1 MKRFLLFTIIL
12 FNSVFVLA
20 SNLLQTNALEQ
31 GIGELSMSNWRD
43 IKTGDW
49 AIGFYEDGVV
59 YKAHFWKY
67 KQKEQKKGKY
77 RFLIT
82 NGTKDISLEVNELK
96 NNLRKIVFDNS
107 HSIICQRIT
116 TQQLPDYPAK
126 DLSPIKDTHYKHGEM
141 VTLVGWM
148 RNMPASKSEKKHFD
162 VVYSDVFTD
171 KDPLCTAEID
181 NNGFF
186 RLTFPLV
193 NTTEVYLDQQR
204 ARIMSVFEPG
214 ETYFLLCD
222 FKTGERF
229 FMGANARLQNEML
242 RLGIVSHLKV
252 KEDREP
258 FSDFMERVKIHVQ
271 RSEESFKKLMAD
283 NPNLSDRFKEY
294 VQSSMKYNVA
304 YAISQSKYSTPTFKL
319 PQDIREYLYQNFWKN
334 PTKPATLYREMVWF
348 MTDLLNDYTEKTF
361 AETLQNADKM
371 YKMGLTDKEKVMLA
385 RWDKIDKEMQI
396 KFGNT
401 TNDEE
406 KRTIYQTYKNENSDV
421 WRAFESL
428 SKKYATEIEAYNIRC
443 YNFAIDSL
451 GCTQELKDI
460 LLAAR
465 YCKTIERQCH
475 SLPQPLLCELNTN
488 VEMAYAKDIVMQEHL
503 KYFTIEQQS
512 QKHDKYLKNNADVS
526 GLEDGKELF
535 NKITSP
541 HRGHYILLDV
551 WGTWCGP
558 CKEALSHSQELF
570 KSIAPY
576 DVIFMYLA
584 NNSPV
589 GAWKNCIQQYKLTG
603 DNCVHYNLPPNQQGI
618 FERYIKLSSY
628 PSYRLI
634 SPEGNIL
641 DLDIDPRTPA
651 GLARLIKAL
660 SNNANATT
668 R

>member
-1 MKRFLLFTIIL
+1 MKKFFLFTIVL
-12 FNSVFVLA
+12 FNSVLVLA
-20 SNLLQTNALEQ
+20 SNLLQTNALGN

-49 AIGFYEDGVV
+49 TIGFYEDGVV
-59 YKAHFWKY
+59 YNARFWKY

-82 NGTKDISLEVNELK
+82 DGTKDVSFEVNEQK

-107 HSIICQRIT
+107 HSIICQKIT
-116 TQQLPDYPAK
+116 TRQLPDYPVK
-126 DLSPIKDTHYKHGEM
+126 DHSPIKDTHYKHRET

-148 RNMPASKSEKKHFD
+148 RNMPASKSEKRHFD
-162 VVYSDVFTD
+162 VVYSDVFTN
-171 KDPLCTAEID
+171 KDPLSTAEID
-181 NNGFF
+181 DNGFF
-186 RLTFPLV
+186 SLKFPLV
-193 NTTEVYLDQQR
+193 NTTEVYLDCQR
-204 ARIMSVFEPG
+204 AHILSVFEPG

-229 FMGANARLQNEML
+229 FMGKNARLQNEML
-242 RLGIVSHLKV
+242 RFGFIPHLKV
-252 KEDREP
+252 KEDGES
-258 FSDFMERVKIHVQ
+258 FSDFMERVKVHVQ
-271 RSEESFKKLMAD
+271 RCEESFKKQKVD
-283 NPNLSDRFKEY
+283 NPNFSDRFKEY

-304 YAISQSKYSTPTFKL
+304 YAISQSKYSMPTFEL
-319 PQDIREYLYQNFWKN
+319 PQDIREYLYQNFWKY
-334 PTKPATLYREMVWF
+334 PAKPATLYREMVWF
-348 MTDLLNDYTEKTF
+348 MTDFLNDYTEKTF

-371 YKMGLTDKEKVMLA
+371 YKIGVTDKEKVMLA

-421 WRAFESL
+421 WNVIESI

-465 YCKTIERQCH
+465 YSQTIERQCH
-475 SLPQPLLCELNTN
+475 SLPQPLLCELDTN
-488 VEMAYAKDIVMQEHL
+488 VEMSYAKDIVIQEHL

-512 QKHDKYLKNNADVS
+512 QKLDKYLKSNADVL
-526 GLEDGKELF
+526 GIEDGKKLF
-535 NKITSP
+535 EKITSP
-541 HRGHYILLDV
+541 YRGHYILLDV

-558 CKEALSHSQELF
+558 CKEALSHSQDLY

-576 DVIFMYLA
+576 NVIFMYLA

-589 GAWKNCIQQYKLTG
+589 EAWKNCIQEYKLTE
-603 DNCVHYNLPPNQQGI
+603 DNCMHYNLPPNQQAI

-628 PSYRLI
+628 PAYRLV
-634 SPEGNIL
+634 SPEGNIV

-651 GLARLIKAL
+651 GLERLIKVL
-660 SNNANATT
+660 SNNANVIT

>member
-1 MKRFLLFTIIL
+1 
-12 FNSVFVLA
+12 
-20 SNLLQTNALEQ
+20 
-31 GIGELSMSNWRD
+31 
-43 IKTGDW
+43 
-49 AIGFYEDGVV
+49 
-59 YKAHFWKY
+59 
-67 KQKEQKKGKY
+67 
-77 RFLIT
+77 
-82 NGTKDISLEVNELK
+82 
-96 NNLRKIVFDNS
+96 
-107 HSIICQRIT
+107 
-116 TQQLPDYPAK
+116 
-126 DLSPIKDTHYKHGEM
+126 
-141 VTLVGWM
+141 
-148 RNMPASKSEKKHFD
+148 
-162 VVYSDVFTD
+162 
-171 KDPLCTAEID
+171 
-181 NNGFF
+181 
-186 RLTFPLV
+186 
-193 NTTEVYLDQQR
+193 
-204 ARIMSVFEPG
+204 
-214 ETYFLLCD
+214 
-222 FKTGERF
+222 
-229 FMGANARLQNEML
+229 
-242 RLGIVSHLKV
+242 
-252 KEDREP
+252 
-258 FSDFMERVKIHVQ
+258 
-271 RSEESFKKLMAD
+271 
-283 NPNLSDRFKEY
+283 
-294 VQSSMKYNVA
+294 
-304 YAISQSKYSTPTFKL
+304 
-319 PQDIREYLYQNFWKN
+319 
-334 PTKPATLYREMVWF
+334 MVWF

-406 KRTIYQTYKNENSDV
+406 KRTIYQTYKNDNSDV

-428 SKKYATEIEAYNIRC
+428 SKKYATEIAAYNIRC

-475 SLPQPLLCELNTN
+475 SLPQRLLCELNTN

-512 QKHDKYLKNNADVS
+512 QKLNKYLKNNAGVS
-526 GLEDGKELF
+526 GIEDGKELF

-541 HRGHYILLDV
+541 YRGHYILLDV

-570 KSIAPY
+570 NSLAPY

-589 GAWKNCIQQYKLTG
+589 EAWKNCIHEYKLTE
-603 DNCVHYNLPPNQQGI
+603 DNCVHYNLPPNQQAI

-628 PSYRLI
+628 PAYRLI
-634 SPEGNIL
+634 SPEGKIM

-651 GLARLIKAL
+651 GLERLIKTL
-660 SNNANATT
+660 SNNANAIT

>member
-1 MKRFLLFTIIL
+1 MKKFFLFTIVL
-12 FNSVFVLA
+12 FNSVLVLA
-20 SNLLQTNALEQ
+20 SNLLQTNALGN

-49 AIGFYEDGVV
+49 TIGFYEDGVV
-59 YKAHFWKY
+59 YNARFWKY

-82 NGTKDISLEVNELK
+82 DGTKDVSFEVNEQK

-107 HSIICQRIT
+107 HSIICQKIT
-116 TQQLPDYPAK
+116 TRQLPDYPVK
-126 DLSPIKDTHYKHGEM
+126 DHSPIKDTHYKHRET

-148 RNMPASKSEKKHFD
+148 RNMPASKSEKRHFD
-162 VVYSDVFTD
+162 VVYSDVFTN
-171 KDPLCTAEID
+171 KDPLSTAEID
-181 NNGFF
+181 DNGFF
-186 RLTFPLV
+186 SLKFPLV
-193 NTTEVYLDQQR
+193 NTTEVYLDCQR
-204 ARIMSVFEPG
+204 AHILSVFEPG

-229 FMGANARLQNEML
+229 FMGKNARLQNEML
-242 RLGIVSHLKV
+242 RFGFIPHLKV
-252 KEDREP
+252 KEDGES
-258 FSDFMERVKIHVQ
+258 FSDFMERVKVHVQ
-271 RSEESFKKLMAD
+271 RCEESFKKQKVD
-283 NPNLSDRFKEY
+283 NPNFSDRFKEY

-304 YAISQSKYSTPTFKL
+304 YAISQSKYSMPTFEL
-319 PQDIREYLYQNFWKN
+319 PQDIREYLYQNFWKY
-334 PTKPATLYREMVWF
+334 PAKPATLYREMVWF
-348 MTDLLNDYTEKTF
+348 MTDFLNDYTEKTF

-371 YKMGLTDKEKVMLA
+371 YKIGVTNKEKVMLA

-396 KFGNT
+396 KFGKT

-421 WRAFESL
+421 WNVIESI

-465 YCKTIERQCH
+465 YSQTIERQCH
-475 SLPQPLLCELNTN
+475 SLPQPLLCELDTN
-488 VEMAYAKDIVMQEHL
+488 VEMSYAKDIVIQEHL

-512 QKHDKYLKNNADVS
+512 QKLDKYLKSNADVL
-526 GLEDGKELF
+526 GIEDGKKLF
-535 NKITSP
+535 EKITSP
-541 HRGHYILLDV
+541 YRGHYILLDV

-558 CKEALSHSQELF
+558 CKEALSHSQDLY

-576 DVIFMYLA
+576 NVIFMYLA

-589 GAWKNCIQQYKLTG
+589 EAWKNCIQEYKLTG
-603 DNCVHYNLPPNQQGI
+603 DNCVHYNLPPNQQAI

-628 PSYRLI
+628 PAYRLV
-634 SPEGNIL
+634 SPEGNIV

-651 GLARLIKAL
+651 GLERLIKVL
-660 SNNANATT
+660 SNNANVIT

>member
-1 MKRFLLFTIIL
+1 MKKFFLFTIVL
-12 FNSVFVLA
+12 FNSVLVLA
-20 SNLLQTNALEQ
+20 SNLLQTNALGN

-49 AIGFYEDGVV
+49 TSGFYEDGVV
-59 YKAHFWKY
+59 YNARFWKY

-82 NGTKDISLEVNELK
+82 DGTKDVSFEVNEQK

-107 HSIICQRIT
+107 HSIICQKIT
-116 TQQLPDYPAK
+116 TRQLPDYPVK
-126 DLSPIKDTHYKHGEM
+126 DHSPIKDTHYKHRET

-148 RNMPASKSEKKHFD
+148 RNMPASKSEKRHFD
-162 VVYSDVFTD
+162 VVYSDVFTN
-171 KDPLCTAEID
+171 KDPLSTAEID
-181 NNGFF
+181 DNGFF
-186 RLTFPLV
+186 SLKFPLV
-193 NTTEVYLDQQR
+193 NTTEVYLDCQR
-204 ARIMSVFEPG
+204 AHILSVFEPG

-229 FMGANARLQNEML
+229 FMGKNARLQNEML
-242 RLGIVSHLKV
+242 RFGFIPHLKV
-252 KEDREP
+252 KEDGES
-258 FSDFMERVKIHVQ
+258 FSDFMERVKVHVQ
-271 RSEESFKKLMAD
+271 RCEESFKKQKVD
-283 NPNLSDRFKEY
+283 NPNFSDRFKEY

-304 YAISQSKYSTPTFKL
+304 YAISQSKYSMPTFEL
-319 PQDIREYLYQNFWKN
+319 PQDIREYLYQNFWKY
-334 PTKPATLYREMVWF
+334 PAKPATLYREMVWF
-348 MTDLLNDYTEKTF
+348 MTDFLNDYTEKTF

-371 YKMGLTDKEKVMLA
+371 YKIGVTDKEKVMLA

-421 WRAFESL
+421 WNVIESI

-465 YCKTIERQCH
+465 YSQTIERQCH
-475 SLPQPLLCELNTN
+475 SLPQPLLCELDTN
-488 VEMAYAKDIVMQEHL
+488 VEMSYAKDIVIQEHL

-512 QKHDKYLKNNADVS
+512 QKLDKYLKSNADVL
-526 GLEDGKELF
+526 GIEDGKKLF
-535 NKITSP
+535 EKITSP
-541 HRGHYILLDV
+541 YRGHYILLDV

-558 CKEALSHSQELF
+558 CKEALSHSQDLY

-576 DVIFMYLA
+576 NVIFMYLA

-589 GAWKNCIQQYKLTG
+589 EAWKNCIQEYKLTG
-603 DNCVHYNLPPNQQGI
+603 DNCVHYNLPPNQQAI

-628 PSYRLI
+628 PAYRLV
-634 SPEGNIL
+634 SPEGNIV

-651 GLARLIKAL
+651 GLERLIKVL
-660 SNNANATT
+660 SNNANVIT

>member
-1 MKRFLLFTIIL
+1 MKKFFLFTIVL
-12 FNSVFVLA
+12 FNSVLVLA
-20 SNLLQTNALEQ
+20 SNLLQTNALGN

-49 AIGFYEDGVV
+49 TIGFYEDGVV
-59 YKAHFWKY
+59 YNARFWKY

-82 NGTKDISLEVNELK
+82 DGTKDVSFEVNEQK

-107 HSIICQRIT
+107 HSIICQKIT
-116 TQQLPDYPAK
+116 TRQLPDYPVK
-126 DLSPIKDTHYKHGEM
+126 DHSPIKDTHYKHRET

-148 RNMPASKSEKKHFD
+148 RNMPASKSEKRHFD
-162 VVYSDVFTD
+162 VVYSDVFTN
-171 KDPLCTAEID
+171 KDPLSTAEID
-181 NNGFF
+181 DNGFF
-186 RLTFPLV
+186 SLKFPLV
-193 NTTEVYLDQQR
+193 NTTEVYLDCQR
-204 ARIMSVFEPG
+204 AHILSVFEPG

-229 FMGANARLQNEML
+229 FMGKNARLQNEML
-242 RLGIVSHLKV
+242 RFGFIPHLKV
-252 KEDREP
+252 KEDGES
-258 FSDFMERVKIHVQ
+258 FSDFMERVKVHVQ
-271 RSEESFKKLMAD
+271 RCEESFKKQKVD
-283 NPNLSDRFKEY
+283 NPNFSDRFKEY

-304 YAISQSKYSTPTFKL
+304 YAISQSKYSMPTFEL
-319 PQDIREYLYQNFWKN
+319 PQDIREYLYQNFWKY
-334 PTKPATLYREMVWF
+334 PAKPATLYREMVWF
-348 MTDLLNDYTEKTF
+348 MTDFLNDYTEKTF

-371 YKMGLTDKEKVMLA
+371 YKIGVTNKEKVMLA

-421 WRAFESL
+421 WNVIESI

-465 YCKTIERQCH
+465 YSQTIERQCH
-475 SLPQPLLCELNTN
+475 SLPQPLLCELDTN
-488 VEMAYAKDIVMQEHL
+488 VEMSYAKDIVIQEHL

-512 QKHDKYLKNNADVS
+512 QKLDKYLKSNADVL
-526 GLEDGKELF
+526 GIEDGKKLF
-535 NKITSP
+535 EKITSP
-541 HRGHYILLDV
+541 YRGHYILLDV

-558 CKEALSHSQELF
+558 CKEALSHSQDLY

-576 DVIFMYLA
+576 NVIFMYLA

-589 GAWKNCIQQYKLTG
+589 EAWKNCIQEYKLTG
-603 DNCVHYNLPPNQQGI
+603 DNCVHYNLPPNQQAI

-628 PSYRLI
+628 PAYRLV
-634 SPEGNIL
+634 SPEGNIV

-651 GLARLIKAL
+651 GLERLIKVL
-660 SNNANATT
+660 SNNANVIT